1 MTMSIIDNLDFADVR
16 DFDVGCG
23 LAFVFLSCVAI
34 YKFVSASKSKQ
45 RHALMSATKTS
56 LIRDLK
62 SGPAE
67 VAGRAK
73 LKTGG
78 LKSPWSNRE
87 CVYYRFHVEEYRSTK
102 DSSGWYTCIDD
113 SASSKFLV
121 ADETGEIEILVSE
134 GEMDLFV
141 DWRSRS
147 SFDNDAPDQLR
158 NLLIRKYGMNTQGLF
173 VNKKLRYAETY
184 LEAGDQVYVF
194 GQASQADDGRWVMRH
209 GEMPLIVSDGR
220 EHYVETRT
228 RKSSQSDM
236 TIGIGAAF
244 LAVFTLTIWGLGHIH

>member
-1 MTMSIIDNLDFADVR
+1 MSIIDNLVFADVR

-87 CVYYRFHVEEYRSTK
+87 CVYYRFHVEEYRST
-102 DSSGWYTCIDD
+102 DNSSGWYTYIDD
-113 SASSKFLV
+113 SASSSFLV
-121 ADETGEIEILVSE
+121 ADETGEIEIIVSE
-134 GEMDLFV
+134 GEMDLHV
-141 DWRSRS
+141 DWHSES
-147 SFDNDAPDQLR
+147 GFANDAPDQLR
-158 NLLIRKYGMNTQGLF
+158 DLLMSKYGKDTQGLIF
-173 VNKKLRYAETY
+173 NKGLRYTETY
-184 LEAGDQVYVF
+184 LESGDPVYVF
-194 GQASQADDGRWVMRH
+194 GQASQGNDGRWVMRH
-209 GEMPLIVSDGR
+209 GEMPLIVSERGQ
-220 EHYVETRT
+220 HHVETKT
-228 RKSSQSDM
+228 LESSQFGM
-236 TIGIGAAF
+236 AIGAAV
-244 LAVFTLTIWGLGHIH
+244 LAVVTLVVWVVGRP